1 MKFRRENPELVNTS
15 INFKSL
21 SVMKKDEK
29 VIGEV
34 DERIVLPVSGDTEG

>member
-1 MKFRRENPELVNTS
+1 
-15 INFKSL
+15 
-21 SVMKKDEK
+21 MKKDEK

>member
-1 MKFRRENPELVNTS
+1 MIFRRENPELV
-15 INFKSL
+15 NFKSL